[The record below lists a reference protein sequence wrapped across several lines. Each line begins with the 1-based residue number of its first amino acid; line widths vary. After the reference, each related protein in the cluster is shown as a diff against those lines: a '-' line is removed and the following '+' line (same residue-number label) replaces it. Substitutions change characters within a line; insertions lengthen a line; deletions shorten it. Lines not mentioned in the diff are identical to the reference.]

1 MKAKLDYQ
9 DLRVSLAE
17 WKINAFRYDAYVR
30 SVVLGQLNQAK
41 KELLAAIVSED
52 MQSFTKRQLDGLVK
66 EIGEIVDDNYDRIS
80 SFLDKTNKEFFIT
93 SHQVE
98 AFVYNEWLG
107 VSALS
112 ALPKYK
118 LEAIKVTPLF
128 EGRALGDWWNK
139 QKSDLKFNLETI
151 IRNGNVIGESQ
162 ANMAREVRHRIGVT
176 ASHAETLVRT
186 ANASISSSAQ
196 AKLMEINADII
207 HAKQHLSTLDSRTT
221 LECGARDG
229 KRWTLDNKPIG
240 HSMPFKETPL
250 HPNCRSIIQI
260 EINTKHKST
269 RASQFRPVDSN
280 LNFEEW
286 LKQQNSKYQD
296 GILGKRKAQWFRD
309 GKVNLQQ
316 MLNQNDRPLTI
327 EQLRKKYNLN

>member
-9 DLRVSLAE
+9 DLQVSLAE

-30 SVVLGQLNQAK
+30 SIVLGQLNQTQ
-41 KELLAAIVSED
+41 KELLAAIISED
-52 MQSFTKRQLDGLVK
+52 IENLTKHQLDGLLK
-66 EIGEIVDDNYDRIS
+66 DIDEIIDTNYDRIS
-80 SFLDKTNKEFFIT
+80 SFLDKTNKEFYIT

-98 AFVYNEWLG
+98 AIVYNEWLG

-112 ALPKYK
+112 VLPKYK

-128 EGRALGDWWNK
+128 EGRALGDWWGK
-139 QKSDLKFNLETI
+139 QQSDLKFNLETI

-162 ANMAREVRHRIGVT
+162 ANIARQVRHRLGIT
-176 ASHAETLVRT
+176 AQYAETLVRT
-186 ANASISSSAQ
+186 ANASISSAAQ
-196 AKLMEINADII
+196 SKLMEINADVI

-229 KRWTLDNKPIG
+229 KQWTLDNEPIG
-240 HSMPFKETPL
+240 HTMPFKETPL

-260 EINTKHKST
+260 VIDTKHKST
-269 RASQFRPVDSN
+269 RASEFGPVDSN
-280 LNFEEW
+280 LNYSDW
-286 LKQQNSKYQD
+286 LKQQEAKYQD

-309 GKVNLQQ
+309 GKVSLQQ

-327 EQLRKKYNLN
+327 EQLRKKYNL